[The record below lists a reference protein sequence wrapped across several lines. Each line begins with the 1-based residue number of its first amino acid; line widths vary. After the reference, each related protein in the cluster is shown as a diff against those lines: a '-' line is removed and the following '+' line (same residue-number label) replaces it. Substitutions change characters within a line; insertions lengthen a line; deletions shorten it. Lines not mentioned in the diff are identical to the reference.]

1 MCKLK
6 FNLLIGGKE
15 CRTLEEV
22 KENFNIDDIKKYYDS
37 DLLERWL
44 LNNDY
49 KDLYYEIKY
58 LKEKIC
64 DSPACYHM
72 GHINI
77 KIKQGLKDIFF
88 PEYKKDETVSSF
100 VSNNYFYNYND
111 YKNYS
116 TADEYFNNYK
126 KIVNIIIND
135 KTEYSKIY
143 IDLLS
148 ERYRYFF
155 VYDYKNFIK
164 KIMYNENYY
173 ALFYMLYNDF
183 TREYLIKDDNVF
195 DFINSNI
202 LKNIS
207 EKINPAFKYIKYYSK
222 SENNS
227 NDFFEISNKECII
240 LYMKN
245 ASVTSADN
253 KDIVYN
259 EKDIK
264 F

>member
-1 MCKLK
+1 
-6 FNLLIGGKE
+6 
-15 CRTLEEV
+15 
-22 KENFNIDDIKKYYDS
+22 
-37 DLLERWL
+37 
-44 LNNDY
+44 
-49 KDLYYEIKY
+49 
-58 LKEKIC
+58 
-64 DSPACYHM
+64 
-72 GHINI
+72 
-77 KIKQGLKDIFF
+77 
-88 PEYKKDETVSSF
+88 
-100 VSNNYFYNYND
+100 
-111 YKNYS
+111 
-116 TADEYFNNYK
+116 
-126 KIVNIIIND
+126 
-135 KTEYSKIY
+135 
-143 IDLLS
+143 
-148 ERYRYFF
+148 
-155 VYDYKNFIK
+155 
-164 KIMYNENYY
+164 MYNENYY

-264 F
+264 FLKINGIRYNWQYDNEIIYIEMWGLLAYLFGE

>member
-1 MCKLK
+1 MGKIGINSMLGTIDDIKTNKLK
-6 FNLLIGGKE
+6 FNLLISGKE

-58 LKEKIC
+58 LKKEEIF
-64 DSPACYHM
+64 DLPAYYHM

-88 PEYKKDETVSSF
+88 PEHKKNETVSSF
-100 VSNNYFYNYND
+100 VSITSNYKDYYNYND

-135 KTEYSKIY
+135 KTDYIKSY
-143 IDLLS
+143 IDLLA
-148 ERYRYFF
+148 ERYSYFF
-155 VYDYKNFIK
+155 KYDYKNFIK
-164 KIMYNENYY
+164 KIMENKNYY

-183 TREYLIKDDNVF
+183 MRYYLIKDDNVSN
-195 DFINSNI
+195 FIN
-202 LKNIS
+202 
-207 EKINPAFKYIKYYSK
+207 
-222 SENNS
+222 
-227 NDFFEISNKECII
+227 
-240 LYMKN
+240 
-245 ASVTSADN
+245 
-253 KDIVYN
+253 
-259 EKDIK
+259 
-264 F
+264 